1 MTGKE
6 ENKMNKNI
14 RLLYQSTLED
24 IEQSIS
30 RLTSDIL
37 RKQCKKQETVDVEG
51 QLLLAYQIKI
61 QLLSLLDNF

>member
-1 MTGKE
+1 
-6 ENKMNKNI
+6 MNKNI

-37 RKQCKKQETVDVEG
+37 RKQYKKQETVDVEG